1 MAEVIAR
8 RRIEE
13 LGWAQIEVASAGV
26 GAFDGSPAS
35 GGALRTAD
43 KNGLDL
49 SDHASTLL
57 TQAVVEV
64 ADLILTMSAGHL
76 IRVIEMGA
84 GDRAAMITG
93 FAQGSEDG
101 TASSGTASSGIPDP
115 IGGPDSEYAHTFDVL
130 DDLIAQALARL
141 EPLVNP

>member
-13 LGWAQIEVASAGV
+13 LGWSQIEVASAGV

-101 TASSGTASSGIPDP
+101 TASSGIPDP

-141 EPLVNP
+141 EPVVNP

>member
-8 RRIEE
+8 RRIGE
-13 LGWAQIEVASAGV
+13 LGWSQIEVTSAGV

-35 GGALRTAD
+35 GGALRTA
-43 KNGLDL
+43 KANGLDL
-49 SDHASTLL
+49 SEHASTFL
-57 TQAVVEV
+57 TEAVVEA

-76 IRVIEMGA
+76 IRVVEIGA

-93 FAQGSEDG
+93 FARGSEDG
-101 TASSGTASSGIPDP
+101 TSPSGIPDP
-115 IGGPDSEYAHTFDVL
+115 IGGPDTEYAHTFDVL

-141 EPLVNP
+141 EPVVDP